1 MRPHRLRPA
10 APVLATALLG
20 GSLLL
25 SAMPAAAAAEAPTEG
40 CTVADAS
47 ITWGF
52 KESFRSYISGSIA
65 KGSWEVLDGATYE
78 TPTFGFSG
86 GTGTADAEAGTG
98 SIAFRGGMRFTG
110 HGGLLDTTVANPTI
124 ELTGPDAGRLLLDLR
139 SVPMEAAMA
148 GESEAETL
156 SQVPF
161 ADLDLSGATMS
172 QDGEALSITGEAVPA
187 AITAEG
193 FEAFGTYE
201 TGTALD
207 PLTFSATGTCVVA
220 VATEEPEPSP
230 VPSATPIA
238 AEQQDEAPSWLPGAI
253 VGAAVGVGGGVA
265 AVLLLNRRKRGG
277 AA

>member
-1 MRPHRLRPA
+1 MRPHRLRHS

-20 GSLLL
+20 GALLL
-25 SAMPAAAAAEAPTEG
+25 PASTVAAAMEAPTEG

-65 KGSWEVLDGATYE
+65 KGTWEVLDGATYE
-78 TPTFGFSG
+78 TPSFGFSG

-98 SIAFRGGMRFTG
+98 SIAFGGAIRFTG

-148 GESEAETL
+148 GQTDAETL
-156 SQVPF
+156 IQVPF
-161 ADLDLSGATMS
+161 ADLDLSGATIV
-172 QDGEALSITGEAVPA
+172 QDGGTLTIGGDAVPA

-193 FEAFGTYE
+193 FEAFGSYE
-201 TGTALD
+201 AGTALD
-207 PLTFSATGTCVVA
+207 PLTFSATGTCA
-220 VATEEPEPSP
+220 VPTAAEATEPLPAASEGPALAAGDDDVPSP
-230 VPSATPIA
+230 GLII
-238 AEQQDEAPSWLPGAI
+238 AI
-253 VGAAVGVGGGVA
+253 VGGLIALAGGVTA
-265 AVLLLNRRKRGG
+265 AIVAGRRKSG

>member
-1 MRPHRLRPA
+1 MRPHRLRHS

-20 GSLLL
+20 GALLL
-25 SAMPAAAAAEAPTEG
+25 PAMPAAATTEAPNEG
-40 CTVADAS
+40 CTIADAS
-47 ITWGF
+47 ISWGL

-78 TPTFGFSG
+78 TPSFGFTG
-86 GTGTADAEAGTG
+86 GTGTADADAGTA
-98 SIAFRGGMRFTG
+98 SIAFGGSIRFTG

-148 GESEAETL
+148 GETEAETL

-161 ADLDLSGATMS
+161 ADLDLSGATIA
-172 QDGEALSITGEAVPA
+172 QDGEALTITGDAVPA

-201 TGTALD
+201 AGTALD
-207 PLTFSATGTCVVA
+207 PLTFSATGTCA
-220 VATEEPEPSP
+220 VAAEEPEPSP
-230 VPSATPIA
+230 VPTAEPIA
-238 AEQQDEAPSWLPGAI
+238 AEAESGSPSWLPGAI
-253 VGAAVGVGGGVA
+253 AGAGVGIAGGVA
-265 AVLLLNRRKRGG
+265 AVLLLNRRKRKGVE
-277 AA
+277 

>member
-1 MRPHRLRPA
+1 MRPHRLRHP
-10 APVLATALLG
+10 APVLASALLG
-20 GSLLL
+20 GALLL
-25 SAMPAAAAAEAPTEG
+25 PMTPAAATTEVPTEG

-78 TPTFGFSG
+78 TPSFGFTG
-86 GTGTADAEAGTG
+86 GTGTADADAGTG
-98 SIAFRGGMRFTG
+98 SIAFGGAIRFTG

-148 GESEAETL
+148 GETEAETL

-161 ADLDLSGATMS
+161 ADLDLSGASMT
-172 QDGEALSITGEAVPA
+172 QEGEALTITGDAVPA

-193 FEAFGTYE
+193 FDAFGTYE
-201 TGTALD
+201 AGTALD
-207 PLTFSATGTCVVA
+207 PLTFTATGTCVVA
-220 VATEEPEPSP
+220 LAAEEPSPSP
-230 VPSATPIA
+230 VPSVTPVA

-253 VGAAVGVGGGVA
+253 VGAAVGVGGGIA

-277 AA
+277 AG